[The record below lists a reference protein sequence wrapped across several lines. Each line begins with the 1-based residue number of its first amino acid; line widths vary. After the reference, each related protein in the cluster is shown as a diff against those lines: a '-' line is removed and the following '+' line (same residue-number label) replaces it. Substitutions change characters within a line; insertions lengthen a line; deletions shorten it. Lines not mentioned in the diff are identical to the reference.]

1 MRTVKII
8 VATVA
13 VAAMVIANTTATNS
27 ITYVVGNWQI
37 TLTDL
42 GVLPG
47 GTASRA
53 LAINN
58 AGRIVGLATDS
69 TFALQ
74 RPFWDADSG
83 AITGFAQNFDSA
95 GTSVPEQIND
105 IGQLVGTVEF
115 GGRLNMGV
123 FWNPQGQ
130 AFGLPPLA
138 GVDPLFGSRHVF
150 GHGINNLG
158 QMVGASK
165 DGAPTFY
172 VHAVLWQNK
181 DTPPLD
187 LGFLGTGSY
196 QFQRGVRHQRL
207 HPCRRQQRD
216 RHVDARVPVARG
228 DA

>member
-1 MRTVKII
+1 MQTVKII
-8 VATVA
+8 VVTVA
-13 VAAMVIANTTATNS
+13 LAAMVIAHTTAANS

-58 AGRIVGLATDS
+58 VGRIVGLATDS

-74 RPFWDADSG
+74 RPFWDAISG
-83 AITGFAQNFDSA
+83 AITGFAENFDPASTA
-95 GTSVPEQIND
+95 VPEQID
-105 IGQLVGTVEF
+105 DSGQMVGTEDY
-115 GGRLNMGV
+115 GGRLYRGV

-138 GVDPLFGSRHVF
+138 GVDPLYGSRHVK

-165 DGAPTFY
+165 MAPRPSSG
-172 VHAVLWQNK
+172 
-181 DTPPLD
+181 TPSC
-187 LGFLGTGSY
+187 GRT
-196 QFQRGVRHQRL
+196 RT
-207 HPCRRQQRD
+207 RRR
-216 RHVDARVPVARG
+216 RTWASSARVPTTSITARRT
-228 DA
+228 ASTTSPMSSATARSAR